1 MRLEGVGRNE
11 VRTRGMFKIAP
22 SLRRNFELRVL
33 KKTRVYIAI
42 FNFDVKSRFQS
53 FHKIEI
59 SENFENQGRLSP
71 QKRTCNFRWISI
83 YLLWLNLKF

>member
-1 MRLEGVGRNE
+1 MR
-11 VRTRGMFKIAP
+11 TQGMFKITP

-42 FNFDVKSRFQS
+42 FHFDVKSRFQS

-59 SENFENQGRLSP
+59 SENFENQGRLLLKSELAIFDG
-71 QKRTCNFRWISI
+71 FR
-83 YLLWLNLKF
+83 YTYCG